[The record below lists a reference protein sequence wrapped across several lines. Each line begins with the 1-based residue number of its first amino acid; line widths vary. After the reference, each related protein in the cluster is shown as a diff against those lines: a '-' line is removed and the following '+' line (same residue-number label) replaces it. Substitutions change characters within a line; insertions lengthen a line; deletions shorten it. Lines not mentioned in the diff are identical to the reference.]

1 MATIDGAI
9 SPQGATTGT
18 SIGQQ
23 PKRRR
28 PWQQGGVAPVDGQPA
43 APQAQPQQPQMT
55 FAQMQ
60 QQGYARPAPPPPAP
74 APVPQPAPQMQQA
87 MSNTF
92 GGPAATTT
100 ASTSVV
106 NPRDS
111 ADVREATRTQLM
123 ASLQN
128 PAGFGQDEVKQWYD
142 RGAQDIDDQ
151 FAQEETAAREEM
163 ARRGLS
169 DSSIMGG
176 RLGDL
181 NVRKRTAQVDL
192 TDKLG
197 RQLAEELSAS
207 RDRAINTGIN
217 FDQFLTDSQYKSD
230 QLGLDRSKLD
240 LDTELGRGK
249 LGIDSS
255 RIALDERLGLGDL
268 NLKGDRLRL
277 DQEIGRGELDLNR
290 DKFGEN
296 KRQFDEDLGL
306 NRDKFGE
313 DRRQFDEDLRL
324 QRDKFGQ
331 QMTNDE
337 WQKYL
342 DLMGVTNDTEVYN
355 PDVMPNVGPEADPYA
370 QWMEG
375 IYG

>member
-9 SPQGATTGT
+9 SPQGATTST
-18 SIGQQ
+18 TIGQQ

-28 PWQQGGVAPVDGQPA
+28 PWQQGQPGVAPVEGQAPA
-43 APQAQPQQPQMT
+43 APAPQQPQMT

-60 QQGYARPAPPPPAP
+60 QQGFARPAPPPPAP

-92 GGPAATTT
+92 GGPAATYT
-100 ASTSVV
+100 STPV

-111 ADVREATRTQLM
+111 ADVREATRAQLL

-151 FAQEETAAREEM
+151 FAQEETLAREEM

-169 DSSIMGG
+169 DSSILGG

-181 NVRKRTAQVDL
+181 NVRKRSAQIDL

-217 FDQFLTDSQYKSD
+217 FDQFLTDSQYKND

-240 LDTELGRGK
+240 LDAELGRGK
-249 LGIDSS
+249 LGIDNS
-255 RIALDERLGLGDL
+255 RLALDSQLGLGDL

-277 DQEIGRGELDLNR
+277 DQELGRGELDLNR

-296 KRQFDEDLGL
+296 RRQFDEDLLL

-313 DRRQFDEDLRL
+313 NRRQFDEDLRL